1 MTTILKLLTYARIG
15 INRGTGD
22 DLQRK
27 TGIRQLNQAMDL
39 LEKGYPLDADIDN
52 LPELY
57 PPIKGL
63 GKYVAE
69 GIYKEGEVERLLNIK
84 GKEDADMGPKAQTP
98 KGKNSGQSKPSNGGK
113 NQPRPTTKP
122 ANSGRK

>member
-1 MTTILKLLTYARIG
+1 MTTILKTLTYARIG

-22 DLQRK
+22 DLQRR

-39 LEKGYPLDADIDN
+39 LEKGYQLTDDIDN
-52 LPELY
+52 LPELAA
-57 PPIKGL
+57 P
-63 GKYVAE
+63 AADE
-69 GIYKEGEVERLLNIK
+69 SE
-84 GKEDADMGPKAQTP
+84 GKEDAVMGPKATTP
-98 KGKNSGQSKPSNGGK
+98 AKKNSGSTKPSNGGK

>member
-1 MTTILKLLTYARIG
+1 MTTIRKLLTYARIG

-22 DLQRK
+22 DLQRR

-39 LEKGYPLDADIDN
+39 LEQGYPLDADIDN
-52 LPELY
+52 LPELTA
-57 PPIKGL
+57 PA
-63 GKYVAE
+63 V
-69 GIYKEGEVERLLNIK
+69 VESE
-84 GKEDADMGPKAQTP
+84 GKEDAVMGPKATTP
-98 KGKNSGQSKPSNGGK
+98 AKKNSGSTKPSNGSK

>member
-1 MTTILKLLTYARIG
+1 MTTIRKLLTYARIG

-39 LEKGYPLDADIDN
+39 LEQGYPLDADIDN
-52 LPELY
+52 LPELAA
-57 PPIKGL
+57 PAAVNP
-63 GKYVAE
+63 E
-69 GIYKEGEVERLLNIK
+69 
-84 GKEDADMGPKAQTP
+84 GKEEADMGPKAQTP
-98 KGKNSGQSKPSNGGK
+98 KGKNSGQSKPSNGSK
-113 NQPRPTTKP
+113 QKPRPVAKP

>member
-1 MTTILKLLTYARIG
+1 MTTIRKLLTYARIG
-15 INRGTGD
+15 INCGTGD

-52 LPELY
+52 LPELAA
-57 PPIKGL
+57 PA
-63 GKYVAE
+63 V
-69 GIYKEGEVERLLNIK
+69 VESE
-84 GKEDADMGPKAQTP
+84 GKEDAVMGPKATTP
-98 KGKNSGQSKPSNGGK
+98 AGKNSGQTKPSNGSK
-113 NQPRPTTKP
+113 KQPRPTVKP

>member
-27 TGIRQLNQAMDL
+27 TGIRQFNQAMDL

-52 LPELY
+52 LPELTDTTKSDTA
-57 PPIKGL
+57 PDKVI
-63 GKYVAE
+63 
-69 GIYKEGEVERLLNIK
+69 IYLE
-84 GKEDADMGPKAQTP
+84 GKEDAVMGPKATTP
-98 KGKNSGQSKPSNGGK
+98 AGKNSGQTKPSNGSK
-113 NQPRPTTKP
+113 KQPRPTTKP

>member
-22 DLQRK
+22 DLQRR

-39 LEKGYPLDADIDN
+39 LEQGYPLDADIDN
-52 LPELY
+52 LPELAA
-57 PPIKGL
+57 P
-63 GKYVAE
+63 AADE
-69 GIYKEGEVERLLNIK
+69 SK
-84 GKEDADMGPKAQTP
+84 GKEDAVMGPKATTP
-98 KGKNSGQSKPSNGGK
+98 AGKNSGQTKPSNGSK

>member
-22 DLQRK
+22 DLQRR

-39 LEKGYPLDADIDN
+39 LEQGYPLDADIDN
-52 LPELY
+52 LPELAA
-57 PPIKGL
+57 PAADESG
-63 GKYVAE
+63 
-69 GIYKEGEVERLLNIK
+69 
-84 GKEDADMGPKAQTP
+84 GKEDAVMGPKATTP
-98 KGKNSGQSKPSNGGK
+98 AKKNSGSTKPSNGSK

>member
-22 DLQRK
+22 DLQRR

-52 LPELY
+52 LPELAA
-57 PPIKGL
+57 P
-63 GKYVAE
+63 AADE
-69 GIYKEGEVERLLNIK
+69 SE
-84 GKEDADMGPKAQTP
+84 GKEDAVMGPKATTP
-98 KGKNSGQSKPSNGGK
+98 AKKNSGSTKPSNGSK

>member
-1 MTTILKLLTYARIG
+1 MTTILKTLTYARIG

-22 DLQRK
+22 DLQRR

-52 LPELY
+52 LPELTA
-57 PPIKGL
+57 PA
-63 GKYVAE
+63 AE
-69 GIYKEGEVERLLNIK
+69 ETE
-84 GKEDADMGPKAQTP
+84 GKEDAVMGPKATTP
-98 KGKNSGQSKPSNGGK
+98 AKKNSGSTKPSNGSK